1 MNEKQ
6 GYFTAT
12 SPAANTLAFVLNIV
26 PRSVHL
32 TTFGDY
38 RARNRL
44 YASFYNLEVYDAQ

>member
-12 SPAANTLAFVLNIV
+12 SPAANTLAFVSNIV

-38 RARNRL
+38 RARNRSITKL
-44 YASFYNLEVYDAQ
+44 YIMEVYNAQ